1 MIQKSLFKV
10 YVAKKKE
17 KNNLKTKWLEGEK
30 NILVVV
36 KGAFDTDVM
45 EAVHYFLLM
54 GQLFL
59 SFILLSFLG
68 YKFTKW
74 AKKEP

>member
-1 MIQKSLFKV
+1 M
-10 YVAKKKE
+10 AKKKTQ
-17 KNNLKTKWLEGEK
+17 NLKTKQLEGEK
-30 NILVVV
+30 NILMGV
-36 KGAFDTDVM
+36 KGINDTDIM
-45 EAVHYFLLM
+45 EAVHFLLM

-68 YKFTKW
+68 YKCTKG